1 MGNKEAY
8 KSYKAMGGG
17 HASSSVSTGRNALAE
32 SKAKLLPG
40 YALKHPFKTA
50 IGGLERLNNAVESA
64 PRLAEFKRISKPGD
78 YGSKV
83 KGIFESNDVTTNF
96 NKFGNTVKEVDSIVP
111 YLNAA
116 WQGLDKLYR
125 TFKENPAQAIP
136 KAFFAVT
143 IPSILL
149 YQTNHNN
156 PAYQQL
162 SDYIK
167 DNNFLIPKSDGT
179 FVKVPK
185 PREIGVMFGS
195 SVERAMRMWED
206 QDPEAFNRFGE
217 TVKANFM
224 PPIRTIADPIWRDL
238 PANKDFVDRP
248 IVSGSLQKLSPRFQ
262 FDEKTSEPAKFIGDK
277 LNLSPQQID
286 YVARS
291 YLGGIAQLGLPALT
305 KNASVG
311 DTLMR
316 QITADPTFSNDI
328 IGDFYNTKTKM
339 DTSASDAKATGNNSL
354 EQGKNYKTQFNKAAD
369 Q

>member
-1 MGNKEAY
+1 
-8 KSYKAMGGG
+8 
-17 HASSSVSTGRNALAE
+17 
-32 SKAKLLPG
+32 
-40 YALKHPFKTA
+40 
-50 IGGLERLNNAVESA
+50 
-64 PRLAEFKRISKPGD
+64 
-78 YGSKV
+78 
-83 KGIFESNDVTTNF
+83 
-96 NKFGNTVKEVDSIVP
+96 
-111 YLNAA
+111 
-116 WQGLDKLYR
+116 
-125 TFKENPAQAIP
+125 
-136 KAFFAVT
+136 
-143 IPSILL
+143 
-149 YQTNHNN
+149 
-156 PAYQQL
+156 
-162 SDYIK
+162 
-167 DNNFLIPKSDGT
+167 
-179 FVKVPK
+179 
-185 PREIGVMFGS
+185 
-195 SVERAMRMWED
+195 
-206 QDPEAFNRFGE
+206 
-217 TVKANFM
+217 M

-248 IVSGSLQKLSPRFQ
+248 IVSGSLQKLYPRFQ

-369 Q
+369 QLSDIRKQIDKVQAGSLPKEEKELRIRALQLQMLNIAKRSNDAFKLK